1 MAYQGS
7 EEFSHEFEM
16 NEKDSDLGLLFCESP
31 TSVWDDVEKE
41 QDPLVMAAELA
52 HRGHLDRLQRIK
64 SFMEEELKNLQ
75 QNPLLWQDN
84 ARKIFNS
91 MRISLN
97 HMKAVVDA
105 TASRDLTRVSP
116 VASAS
121 CYNFQQKKKM
131 YSPQPRPLH

>member
-64 SFMEEELKNLQ
+64 SFME
-75 QNPLLWQDN
+75 
-84 ARKIFNS
+84 
-91 MRISLN
+91 
-97 HMKAVVDA
+97 
-105 TASRDLTRVSP
+105 
-116 VASAS
+116 
-121 CYNFQQKKKM
+121 
-131 YSPQPRPLH
+131 